1 MIELVRRWG
10 VLIIATA
17 SAIAGP
23 AVSQESP
30 RSLAFAQSD
39 QGGYTFDTGVLR
51 GTLCAGGKPQGL
63 VSVVHIPTGTR
74 LDRGAGILSYYRV
87 FTTNKRYGTAAWD
100 WPGAS
105 TVLLPD
111 GAVRVSWPSAAD
123 RPFEMSA
130 LYRWKDPQTL
140 DVETTVR
147 AVEDLSKFETFVA
160 SYFDE
165 TFPSSFVYVSE
176 NPDAQDMPGFM
187 AATKVRGDWQV
198 FPRDP
203 RTLALLNDGRW
214 KIEPYPLTWAVMP
227 YLRFPIG
234 LRRNTTAG
242 LTAVLMAPMSEC
254 FAMATPYEGENH
266 YSLYPS
272 LFGRDIKAGETATA
286 HTRLIIATGVSD
298 EQALEF
304 YRQYRRDN
312 LPPRDTTRR

>member
-1 MIELVRRWG
+1 MVDFVRRWG
-10 VLIIATA
+10 VLVIVAA

-23 AVSQESP
+23 AVSQESSRP
-30 RSLAFAQSD
+30 LAFTKSD
-39 QGGYTFDTGVLR
+39 QGGYAFDTGVLR
-51 GTLCAGGKPQGL
+51 GTLCPNGKPQGL
-63 VSVVHIPTGTR
+63 VSVVYVPTGTR

-87 FTTNKRYGTAAWD
+87 FTTNKRYGTAAWE

-105 TVLLPD
+105 TALQPD

-147 AVEDLSKFETFVA
+147 AVENLSKFEAFVA

-165 TFPSSFVYVSE
+165 TFPSPFVFVME
-176 NPDAQDMPGFM
+176 NPDAQGNPGFM
-187 AATKVRGDWQV
+187 AATKARGDWQI

-203 RTLALLNDGRW
+203 GVLPLLNDGRW
-214 KIEPYPLTWAVMP
+214 KIEPYPLNWAVMP
-227 YLRFPIG
+227 YLQATIG

-242 LTAVLMAPMSEC
+242 LTAVLMAPTTEC
-254 FAMATPYEGENH
+254 FAMATPYEGESH

-286 HTRLIIATGVSD
+286 HTRLVVAKDVSD
-298 EQALEF
+298 EKALEF
-304 YRQYRRDN
+304 YKQYMMDI
-312 LPPRDTTRR
+312 LPPRGATRR